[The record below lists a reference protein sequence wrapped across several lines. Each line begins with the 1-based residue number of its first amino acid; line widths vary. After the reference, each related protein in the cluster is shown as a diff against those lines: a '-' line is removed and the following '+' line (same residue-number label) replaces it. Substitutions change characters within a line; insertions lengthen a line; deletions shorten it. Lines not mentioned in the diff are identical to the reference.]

1 MSTRVSTKKPIIAI
15 IYDFDKTL
23 TTTDMQ
29 NYNFI
34 PALGMTP
41 EEFWDETGKFSD
53 RTGVERILSYMY
65 MMIVMAR
72 DRGISLTRE
81 FLYQQGRNMKYFDG
95 VLTWF
100 DRINAYGESKGIKIE
115 HYLISSG
122 TKEIIEGSEIAKHFK
137 AIFGCEFYFDPKTKL
152 PVWPKLAI
160 NYTAKTQFYFR
171 ITKGILDTT
180 EDTALN
186 RKLESHRIPHRNIIY
201 IGDGMTDVPV
211 MLLVK
216 QNGGHSIAVY
226 PKGERDKVEYLYTD
240 GRVNF
245 VARADYT
252 EKSDINSIVRLIV
265 DQVCIAEQIEKKK
278 QLLN

>member
-1 MSTRVSTKKPIIAI
+1 MGTAKPIIAI

-41 EEFWDETGKFSD
+41 EEFWGETGKFSD
-53 RTGVERILSYMY
+53 KTGVERILSYMY
-65 MMIVMAR
+65 MMIVKAR
-72 DRGISLTRE
+72 EKGINLTKE
-81 FLYQQGRNMKYFDG
+81 FLYEQGKNMEYFDG

-100 DRINAYGESKGIKIE
+100 DRINEYGEKKSIKIE

-137 AIFGCEFYFDPKTKL
+137 AIFGCEFYFDPQTKL

-171 ITKGILDTT
+171 ITKGILDVS
-180 EDTALN
+180 EDNALN
-186 RKLESHRIPHRNIIY
+186 RKLVDHRIPHRNIIY

-211 MLLVK
+211 MLLVI

-226 PKGERDKVEYLYTD
+226 PKGEREKVEYLYTD

-252 EKSDINSIVRLIV
+252 EKSDINSIVRLII
-265 DQVCIAEQIEKKK
+265 DQVSIAEQIEKKK

>member
-1 MSTRVSTKKPIIAI
+1 MGTAKPIIAI

-41 EEFWDETGKFSD
+41 EEFWGETGKFSD
-53 RTGVERILSYMY
+53 KTGVERILSYMY
-65 MMIVMAR
+65 MMIVKAR
-72 DRGISLTRE
+72 EKGINLTKE
-81 FLYQQGRNMKYFDG
+81 FLYEQGKNMEYFDG

-100 DRINAYGESKGIKIE
+100 DRINEYGEKKGVKIE

-137 AIFGCEFYFDPKTKL
+137 AIFGCEFYFDPQTKL

-171 ITKGILDTT
+171 ITKGILDVS
-180 EDTALN
+180 EDNALN
-186 RKLESHRIPHRNIIY
+186 RKLVDHRIPHRNIIY

-226 PKGERDKVEYLYTD
+226 PKGEREKVEYLYTD

-252 EKSDINSIVRLIV
+252 EKSDINSIVRLII
-265 DQVCIAEQIEKKK
+265 DQVSIAEQIEKKK

>member
-1 MSTRVSTKKPIIAI
+1 MSTRVSTRKPIIAI

-41 EEFWDETGKFSD
+41 EEFWGETGKFSD

-81 FLYQQGRNMKYFDG
+81 FLFQQGRNMKYFDG

>member
-1 MSTRVSTKKPIIAI
+1 MGTAKPIIAI

-41 EEFWDETGKFSD
+41 EEFWGETGKFSD
-53 RTGVERILSYMY
+53 KTGVERILSYMY
-65 MMIVMAR
+65 MMIVKAR
-72 DRGISLTRE
+72 EKGINLTKE
-81 FLYQQGRNMKYFDG
+81 FLYEQGKNMEYFDG

-100 DRINAYGESKGIKIE
+100 DRINKYGEKKGIKIE

-137 AIFGCEFYFDPKTKL
+137 AIFGCEFYFDPQTKL

-171 ITKGILDTT
+171 ITKGILDVS
-180 EDTALN
+180 EDNALN
-186 RKLESHRIPHRNIIY
+186 RKLVDHRIPHRNIIY

-226 PKGERDKVEYLYTD
+226 PKGEREKVEYLYTD

-252 EKSDINSIVRLIV
+252 EKSDINSIVRLII
-265 DQVCIAEQIEKKK
+265 DQVSIAEQIEKKK

>member
-1 MSTRVSTKKPIIAI
+1 MGTAKPIIAI

-41 EEFWDETGKFSD
+41 EEFWGETGKFSD
-53 RTGVERILSYMY
+53 KTGVERILSYMY
-65 MMIVMAR
+65 MMIVKAR
-72 DRGISLTRE
+72 EKGINLTKE
-81 FLYQQGRNMKYFDG
+81 FLYEQGKNMEYFDG

-100 DRINAYGESKGIKIE
+100 DRINEYGEKKGIKIE

-137 AIFGCEFYFDPKTKL
+137 AIFGCEFYFDPQTKL

-171 ITKGILDTT
+171 ITKGILDVS
-180 EDTALN
+180 EDNALN
-186 RKLESHRIPHRNIIY
+186 RKLVDHRIPHRNIIY

-226 PKGERDKVEYLYTD
+226 PKGEREKVEYLYTD

-252 EKSDINSIVRLIV
+252 EKSDINSIVRLII
-265 DQVCIAEQIEKKK
+265 DQVSIAEQIEKKK

>member
-1 MSTRVSTKKPIIAI
+1 MKKQKPIIAI

-23 TTTDMQ
+23 TKDDMQ
-29 NYNFI
+29 NFGFI

-41 EEFWDETGKFSD
+41 AEFWRETGEFSD
-53 RTGVERILSYMY
+53 KTGVERILSYMY
-65 MMIVMAR
+65 MMIVKAKEK
-72 DRGISLTRE
+72 GITLTKE
-81 FLYQQGRNMKYFDG
+81 YLFELGKELKYFNG

-100 DRINAYGESKGIKIE
+100 ERINNYALEKGIEIE

-122 TKEIIEGSEIAKHFK
+122 TKEIIEGSEIADNFK
-137 AIFGCEFYFDPKTKL
+137 AIFGCEFYFHPETKV

-180 EDTALN
+180 EDNALN
-186 RKLESHRIPHRNIIY
+186 RKSMHRIPRQNVIY

-226 PKGERDKVEYLYTD
+226 PKGEREKVEYLYKE

-245 VARADYT
+245 VARADYS
-252 EKSDINSIVRLIV
+252 EKSDISSIVKLII
-265 DQVCIAEQIEKKK
+265 DQVSVAEQIEKKK
-278 QLLN
+278 IAF